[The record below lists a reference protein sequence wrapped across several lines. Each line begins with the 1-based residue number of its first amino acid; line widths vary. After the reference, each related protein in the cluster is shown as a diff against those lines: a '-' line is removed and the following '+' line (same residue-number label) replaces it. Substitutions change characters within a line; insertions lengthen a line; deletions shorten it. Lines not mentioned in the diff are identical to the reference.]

1 MSLMLLIAVCV
12 LDILREIIQMPGE
25 TMSWM
30 RRTVTLERCPALRR
44 YFFRRFFLKT
54 ITFASFVC
62 SSHIAVTCVSA
73 RYLKKKY
80 SLNYSIN
87 LDEYSV
93 I

>member
-1 MSLMLLIAVCV
+1 ML